1 MLIFMFVR
9 IVSCYCDLFLDRSLF
24 ITFTPILFFEQAAS
38 LNGFIFEIQLI
49 GYGTGVDS
57 YEPTTMNMH
66 LGSVLILHGGE
77 WKNLKIPYSVSK
89 NTSKFSEIKFTV
101 ENLILAFLIES
112 FTNLLPLSL
121 ELKELTEKYQL
132 FLELNSPTDLTKVYT
147 PVLF

>member
-1 MLIFMFVR
+1 
-9 IVSCYCDLFLDRSLF
+9 
-24 ITFTPILFFEQAAS
+24 
-38 LNGFIFEIQLI
+38 
-49 GYGTGVDS
+49 
-57 YEPTTMNMH
+57 MNMH

-121 ELKELTEKYQL
+121 ELKELTEKY
-132 FLELNSPTDLTKVYT
+132 
-147 PVLF
+147 